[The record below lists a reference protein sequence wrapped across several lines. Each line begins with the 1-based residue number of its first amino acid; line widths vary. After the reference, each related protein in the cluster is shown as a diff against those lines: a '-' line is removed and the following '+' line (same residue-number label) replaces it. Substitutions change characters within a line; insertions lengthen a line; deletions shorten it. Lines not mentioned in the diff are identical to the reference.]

1 MLLSRRRGYRDQ
13 GPVRRYRVLA
23 VIGGPYSDRRGETFT
38 AQPGSGVG
46 TTLAGTIAVMSAT
59 MLNQGVYDLAEAAL
73 LLGRGPGQIARWA
86 GPAGRL
92 SAVVSPSFER
102 AFSFA
107 DLVSLRVAAQ
117 LREANVSDHDLRR
130 GVAALRAH
138 FGSERP
144 LADKAILGR
153 LATSGRSFLVDL
165 GDGWVDIGHGGQ
177 GVFQSVVRLY
187 LQRLQFNDAGQPN
200 LWRPAH
206 HVALDPRIQ
215 AGAPCIEGTRVPT
228 ATIADLLQSEDA
240 KDIALDF
247 DLSVED
253 VFAAA
258 AFEESLERG
267 VALAL

>member
-1 MLLSRRRGYRDQ
+1 MI
-13 GPVRRYRVLA
+13 A
-23 VIGGPYSDRRGETFT
+23 VDPTGKTFT

-73 LLGRGPGQIARWA
+73 LLGRGPGQIARRA
-86 GPAGRL
+86 GPAG
-92 SAVVSPSFER
+92 
-102 AFSFA
+102 
-107 DLVSLRVAAQ
+107 
-117 LREANVSDHDLRR
+117 
-130 GVAALRAH
+130 
-138 FGSERP
+138 
-144 LADKAILGR
+144 
-153 LATSGRSFLVDL
+153 
-165 GDGWVDIGHGGQ
+165 GHGGQ

-187 LQRLQFNDAGQPN
+187 LQRVQFNDAGQPS
-200 LWRPAH
+200 LWRPADR
-206 HVALDPRIQ
+206 VELDPRIQ

-253 VFAAA
+253 VFAAG

>member
-1 MLLSRRRGYRDQ
+1 MELD
-13 GPVRRYRVLA
+13 GP
-23 VIGGPYSDRRGETFT
+23 T
-38 AQPGSGVG
+38 AQLFAFHALDRGRVAGAGHGPGAVGEIGEGDAPPRLAAVHHGVPRDG
-46 TTLAGTIAVMSAT
+46 GGST
-59 MLNQGVYDLAEAAL
+59 L

-144 LADKAILGR
+144 LADQAILGR

-206 HVALDPRIQ
+206 RVALDPRIQ